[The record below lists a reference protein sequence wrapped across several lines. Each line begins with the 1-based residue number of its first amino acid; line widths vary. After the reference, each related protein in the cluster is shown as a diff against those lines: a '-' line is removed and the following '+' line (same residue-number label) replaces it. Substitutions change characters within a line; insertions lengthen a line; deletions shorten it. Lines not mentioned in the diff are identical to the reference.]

1 MKNKK
6 NWSVG
11 KRMDFEG
18 WKNKGLGWWN
28 VGKTTNEMIKA
39 IRYKTKKTI
48 GWKCNQWM
56 IKNCLYNVKTFVVL
70 H

>member
-1 MKNKK
+1 MKNPRS
-6 NWSVG
+6 WSMG

-18 WKNKGLGWWN
+18 RKNKGVGRWN
-28 VGKTTNEMIKA
+28 AQKTTNEVIKA

-56 IKNCLYNVKTFVVL
+56 IKNNVYNVKSFVVL